1 MKIQPSI
8 QSRSGNAK
16 MTTRRSLLALG
27 VALLSSPALVMA
39 SSPIEAAAPLV
50 RVWKDPYCG
59 CCNDWIV
66 HLEQHGF
73 RVEAFDLGNR
83 TMRSRLGMPEAL
95 GSCHTAVVQGYV
107 IEGHVPAA
115 DIQRL
120 LKDRPEA
127 LGLSVPGMPIG
138 SPGMDAPIFG
148 EEHEAYDVLLV
159 KRDGTT
165 EVWAHYPAKTVRQ
178 G

>member
-1 MKIQPSI
+1 MNTQTSFGTHSVNTK
-8 QSRSGNAK
+8 
-16 MTTRRSLLALG
+16 TTSRRSLLALG
-27 VALLSSPALVMA
+27 VALISSPALVMA
-39 SSPIEAAAPLV
+39 SSPVMTVAPLV

-66 HLEQHGF
+66 HLEQNGF

-120 LKDRPEA
+120 LQERPEA

-148 EEHEAYDVLLV
+148 EEHDAYDVLLV
-159 KRDGTT
+159 QRDGRT
-165 EVWAHYPAKTVRQ
+165 EVWAHYPAKTVRHS
-178 G
+178 